1 MKPAQAAIVLIAIC
15 GFLGAASSAVMA
27 QEARVVKSPRL
38 QHTSKITDASTSTRA
53 ERRLKKQALR
63 EEKKAEKSA
72 KAAKTTQPEKLSKA
86 VLATTATLATP
97 DAATFSNR
105 LQSQAEARLIAVYQ
119 FIGQGRSRDAL
130 RHAETLVQDYPN
142 FQLAQLVYGDLLSS
156 RSGSAKTVQNLPSAT
171 TAGVPGD
178 VPDSTAQAAGT
189 VLADLRLE
197 SRQRLRAL
205 REPAPAGLVP
215 SQFLSLSA
223 QNRHAIAVDASRSR
237 LYLFENTPSAGLRLV
252 ADFYVSV
259 GKSGLE
265 KTVEGDLRT
274 PLGVYYITSNL
285 NPKLL
290 KDLYGAGALPIN
302 YPNPLD
308 LRRGKTGSGIWLHG
322 VPAAQFARAPLAT
335 DGCIALSNPDLQ
347 RLLSLVAIRT
357 TPVVIAKSLQWVT
370 PAALK
375 SEASTFQAAL
385 QNWHSAKSSGDM
397 PRLASLYAPDFSSR
411 SKNRDQWLANL
422 QAEIEKQQKQAK
434 KEKTA
439 EPDKRD
445 KNLLLAS
452 MPASRFQTEIKDVS
466 FLRWSDTSDTMVA
479 TFGEL
484 APGQSNGRTV
494 RQYWSRE
501 PGGSWKIFFEA
512 VI

>member
-1 MKPAQAAIVLIAIC
+1 MKPAQAAIFLIAIC
-15 GFLGAASSAVMA
+15 GFLGAVSSAAMA
-27 QEARVVKSPRL
+27 QEARVVKPPKQ
-38 QHTSKITDASTSTRA
+38 QHTSKNTDVPSSARA

-72 KAAKTTQPEKLSKA
+72 KAAKTAQPEKLAK
-86 VLATTATLATP
+86 VLHATTAT
-97 DAATFSNR
+97 AATTHTATLSNK
-105 LQSQAEARLIAVYQ
+105 LHNQAEARLIAVYQ
-119 FIGQGRSRDAL
+119 FISQGRSRDAL
-130 RHAETLVQDYPN
+130 RHAQTLVQDYPN

-156 RSGSAKTVQNLPSAT
+156 RSGSAKTVQTLSSAT
-171 TAGVPGD
+171 AAAAGVPGD

-189 VLADLRLE
+189 VLANLRLE

-205 REPAPAGLVP
+205 REPAPAELVP
-215 SQFLSLSA
+215 SQFLSLSS

-265 KTVEGDLRT
+265 KTAEGDLRT

-347 RLLSLVAIRT
+347 RLLAMVAIRT
-357 TPVVIAKSLQWVT
+357 TPVVIAKSLQWVA

-375 SEASTFQAAL
+375 SEASSFQAAL

-411 SKNRDQWLANL
+411 SKNREQWLANL
-422 QAEIEKQQKQAK
+422 QAEIEKQQKQ
-434 KEKTA
+434 EKA
-439 EPDKRD
+439 DMPNKRD

-452 MPASRFQTEIKDVS
+452 LPASRFQAEIKDVS

-484 APGQSNGRTV
+484 APGQSTGRTK

-501 PGGSWKIFFEA
+501 PGGSWKIFFES